1 MDIEFLN
8 ENPHGLKAQVFPSTS
23 TLEWLELGLAESAG
37 SHDSSFPTVS
47 RANPANGRGTLT
59 PRDQTLSH
67 HARRDS
73 RKLGTGRKDLRL
85 RKSKS

>member
-47 RANPANGRGTLT
+47 RANPANE
-59 PRDQTLSH
+59 
-67 HARRDS
+67 A
-73 RKLGTGRKDLRL
+73 
-85 RKSKS
+85 